1 MNFVYYFIALL
12 FTYIYHC
19 FSTRSFIIFYFMSII
34 ICYYLLFTYLR
45 QCFSMKW
52 FIIYIVFMH
61 IFIILLFTYLHN
73 CFLSNNI
80 ISISL
85 FLWFYY
91 LHIYFTLS
99 IWNNLLFLYYSNFV
113 IYIYCLY
120 CFSFRSIFYFIIIII
135 SYNLSSLFNSMLLF
149 FKF

>member
-1 MNFVYYFIALL
+1 MAVYICISLFLYQIIQCYKNYVYFFFIVLL

-19 FSTRSFIIFYFMSII
+19 FSTRSFIIFYFMSIFMI
-34 ICYYLLFTYLR
+34 LLFTYLR
-45 QCFSMKW
+45 QYFSMKW

-99 IWNNLLFLYYSNFV
+99 MWNNLLSFV
-113 IYIYCLY
+113 
-120 CFSFRSIFYFIIIII
+120 
-135 SYNLSSLFNSMLLF
+135 LF
-149 FKF
+149 